1 MPEDTR
7 ISLAKMR
14 ELLPPDEEYTNKFLM
29 ELRSQLYDLAEL
41 ALEVYFEKKR
51 SARQPE
57 GEDYT

>member
-14 ELLPPDEEYTNKFLM
+14 ELLPPDEEYTDEFLL

-41 ALEVYFEKKR
+41 ALEVYFQKKR
-51 SARQPE
+51 NGKIE
-57 GEDYT
+57 TTK